1 MPRSAYIEAWEREI
15 AEHHGMRP
23 RNSYLVN
30 VHEDHWGVWPLPE
43 TLNTYSVTVRGVGS
57 KKKFKIAALMLV
69 EHVAQA
75 TVAGIAEMAVRSA
88 AAP

>member
-30 VHEDHWGVWPLPE
+30 VHEDHWGVWPLPAGMK
-43 TLNTYSVTVRGVGS
+43 LVRGDGREMELDWS
-57 KKKFKIAALMLV
+57 SAPDP
-69 EHVAQA
+69 AQA
-75 TVAGIAEMAVRSA
+75 NPA
-88 AAP
+88 